1 MQNQSTAA
9 EPKPHG
15 NTPIPKMQ
23 GLQLTLTTPRWAAK
37 MQAATST
44 LSAPG
49 VHVII
54 CRMRGEMT
62 LHKSTLP
69 TDINSLCPAST
80 SPECRITGWKHS
92 DCNIRVAEDGS
103 HIWVSLC
110 QSPEGGQAG
119 SLEVLSVSAG
129 AGCWLR
135 YNQCCCYSAQN
146 AIAWCWLLNLLG
158 IVQACAVFGDLMF
171 CSELAAGS
179 RYRCRQ
185 LSTWDHTQLDS
196 FDVLYLPSDDGTPTL
211 QQ

>member
-1 MQNQSTAA
+1 MPA
-9 EPKPHG
+9 
-15 NTPIPKMQ
+15 
-23 GLQLTLTTPRWAAK
+23 
-37 MQAATST
+37 
-44 LSAPG
+44 
-49 VHVII
+49 
-54 CRMRGEMT
+54 
-62 LHKSTLP
+62 STLP
-69 TDINSLCPAST
+69 
-80 SPECRITGWKHS
+80 ECRVTGCKHS

-103 HIWVSLC
+103 HIWVSLS

-135 YNQCCCYSAQN
+135 YNQCNCYSAHN
-146 AIAWCWLLNLLG
+146 VIAWCWLLNLLG

-211 QQ
+211 QQLHTCRLSMASLIVTKSSRSPRSIGMSNDSTVIKIRDCIHAIRKADKWRF